1 MILLNAHDHGMI
13 SPYRRTSVLRH
24 TAFQAHGSIVQEP
37 LLSLH
42 IIHKENRKWHL
53 LLVKGDHILSFPV
66 VQSTVVSRGYPAV
79 PVAVVFFIFH
89 NIDFIS
95 GKMSRCSFG
104 ISDILCWI
112 REPRLRYLC
121 WLSEM
126 LDKAVP
132 CSRDD
137 VLNRDLCI
145 LTGVYADRKQP
156 SLFGI
161 SLVSSK
167 AKLSS

>member
-1 MILLNAHDHGMI
+1 MILLNAHDHDMI
-13 SPYRRTSVLRH
+13 SPYKRTNALWAGH
-24 TAFQAHGSIVQEP
+24 TASKLHGSIVQEP
-37 LLSLH
+37 FLSLH
-42 IIHKENRKWHL
+42 NIHKENRRWHL

-79 PVAVVFFIFH
+79 PVAVVFFISH
-89 NIDFIS
+89 SIDFIS

-145 LTGVYADRKQP
+145 LMRSVC
-156 SLFGI
+156 
-161 SLVSSK
+161 
-167 AKLSS
+167 

>member
-1 MILLNAHDHGMI
+1 MILLNAHDHDMI
-13 SPYRRTSVLRH
+13 NPYKDQCAKAH
-24 TAFQAHGSIVQEP
+24 GFQAHGSIVQEP
-37 LLSLH
+37 FLSLH
-42 IIHKENRKWHL
+42 NIHKESRKWHL

-89 NIDFIS
+89 SIDFIS

-145 LTGVYADRKQP
+145 LMRSVC
-156 SLFGI
+156 
-161 SLVSSK
+161 
-167 AKLSS
+167 